1 VDLIDLRQAASP
13 RQAPP
18 QPRTVSLSEPHIAP
32 SVTSRIFLPPTN
44 RGPEMS
50 FRSRAPN
57 PDPELLLVEDAEFLE
72 QLQLLEKH
80 SSDGDLR
87 ELCVERVCCFALTGL
102 NPLRL
107 QCLLPKLS
115 VIICVA
121 RSQGGLLLYAYS
133 RCSCKLQ
140 L

>member
-1 VDLIDLRQAASP
+1 
-13 RQAPP
+13 
-18 QPRTVSLSEPHIAP
+18 
-32 SVTSRIFLPPTN
+32 
-44 RGPEMS
+44 MS

-107 QCLLPKLS
+107 QCLLHH
-115 VIICVA
+115 
-121 RSQGGLLLYAYS
+121 LLLLL
-133 RCSCKLQ
+133 RCWRFPGRATSSSDYTE
-140 L
+140 

>member
-1 VDLIDLRQAASP
+1 MHDMPAKLLPLP
-13 RQAPP
+13 R
-18 QPRTVSLSEPHIAP
+18 VSLLKPQNYHSSAINF
-32 SVTSRIFLPPTN
+32 FLPPTN
-44 RGPEMS
+44 RAPEMS
-50 FRSRAPN
+50 TRSRAPN
-57 PDPELLLVEDAEFLE
+57 PDPELLLVDDAEFLE

-80 SSDGDLR
+80 SSYGDLR

-102 NPLRL
+102 NSLRL
-107 QCLLPKLS
+107 QCLLPKLP

-121 RSQGGLLLYAYS
+121 RSQGGLLLYTHF